1 MLNFIKKKTIESREN
16 DALLFEYVLKEVDE
30 GTIVSSLWAKAIAFA
45 EGNDSKIKP
54 LYMQYRVQSIKDE
67 LTMLKI
73 TYDELKRDALFHKLS
88 SIFSKSKQVNDP
100 LKKVSQKN
108 IQILDKNDIQEEE
121 NKKKKADKYIGL
133 SQDEKNDLMQKELD
147 AFFDEEN
154 KNQNTE
160 IAESYTDEDTQKRI
174 KEIEEALK
182 K

>member
-1 MLNFIKKKTIESREN
+1 
-16 DALLFEYVLKEVDE
+16 
-30 GTIVSSLWAKAIAFA
+30 
-45 EGNDSKIKP
+45 
-54 LYMQYRVQSIKDE
+54 
-67 LTMLKI
+67 
-73 TYDELKRDALFHKLS
+73 LFHKLS